1 MIFNT
6 AHTKN
11 SIDMDVIC
19 LHLSTCI
26 RTIKNL
32 LSIGFLFTGCCRVT
46 RMGDN
51 WPCVGAELNATSYK
65 QHSVFTCW
73 RLSWHG
79 KYFLKGFKMEQINND
94 VCLYLIWVFPS
105 QWGRQTELWSSWE
118 PCFND
123 VNNTTILCHY
133 FFLFV
138 KTSLVAF
145 LQIATWF
152 YFNINSILRH

>member
-51 WPCVGAELNATSYK
+51 RPW
-65 QHSVFTCW
+65 CW
-73 RLSWHG
+73 CGVKCNIIQIHMLTFKLTR
-79 KYFLKGFKMEQINND
+79 KIFFKG
-94 VCLYLIWVFPS
+94 L
-105 QWGRQTELWSSWE
+105 
-118 PCFND
+118 
-123 VNNTTILCHY
+123 
-133 FFLFV
+133 
-138 KTSLVAF
+138 
-145 LQIATWF
+145 
-152 YFNINSILRH
+152 

>member
-105 QWGRQTELWSSWE
+105 RWGRQTELWSSWE
-118 PCFND
+118 PPPLMMLI
-123 VNNTTILCHY
+123 ILLFY
-133 FFLFV
+133 VITFFYLSKPRWWRFCR
-138 KTSLVAF
+138 
-145 LQIATWF
+145 LQLDF
-152 YFNINSILRH
+152 ILI